1 MLIGNSLQVKRTRK
15 SIAYMSFVKEEEE
28 EKEEKR
34 GEEYISN
41 CIKIC
46 LYMHEVIL
54 EGYRRKW

>member
-1 MLIGNSLQVKRTRK
+1 MKRTRK